1 MAHLPPFSEIKTAK
15 KTLRKQAI
23 LWRNALSI
31 DSLSREICVV
41 LEAWPVFQQAEQVL
55 SYFPHRQ
62 EIDLRPLSLAHPEKA
77 WFLPTVKPSEPST
90 AAPPT
95 MIFRQYLPDKPL
107 PLNQFGIREPDA
119 SAPAWGG
126 AASTLI
132 LVPGLLFDR
141 QGYRLGYGKGYY
153 DRFLSAQAGHLG
165 AVGVVPNAL
174 IHENI
179 PHEPWDVPLDLLAT
193 ETGLIQSRPSPG

>member
-23 LWRNALSI
+23 LWRNALPI
-31 DSLSREICVV
+31 DSLSREICEV
-41 LEAWPVFQQAEQVL
+41 LDAWPVFQQAEQVL

-62 EIDLRPLSLAHPEKA
+62 EIDLRPLCLAHPEKA
-77 WFLPTVKPSEPST
+77 WFLPAVEPST
-90 AAPPT
+90 AAPPA

-107 PLNQFGIREPDA
+107 ALSQFGIREPDA
-119 SAPAWGG
+119 SALLWSG

-132 LVPGLLFDR
+132 LVPGLLYDR

-165 AVGVVPNAL
+165 AVGVVPNTL

-179 PHEPWDVPLDLLAT
+179 PREPWDVPLDLLVT
-193 ETGLIQSRPSPG
+193 EMGILEPSR